1 MSQRLTRKQQREQ
14 GYAKERDLT
23 IKESLFVDEYIACGG
38 NATAAYC
45 RAYGVDNTNETR
57 AEACRL
63 LKHASIQTEIQRR
76 TAPLIMSLKEEEQ
89 AIRKKLYSMIDGSDP
104 TASNSDAI
112 RAADVLNKMAA
123 RYLVRTSNESNENEN
138 LTQLT
143 DEQIAAIINKQ
154 S

>member
-1 MSQRLTRKQQREQ
+1 MKTKRDNSEGYDVDAPLTL
-14 GYAKERDLT
+14 KET
-23 IKESLFVDEYIACGG
+23 LFVDEYIACGG
-38 NATAAYC
+38 DATAAYC
-45 RAYGVDNTNETR
+45 RAYGVNNTGWVR
-57 AEACRL
+57 AEACKKLREE
-63 LKHASIQTEIQRR
+63 HIRTEIKRR
-76 TAPLIMSLKEEEQ
+76 TAPHIMSLKEEEQ

-123 RYLVRTSNESNENEN
+123 RYLVRTSNESSENEN

-143 DEQIAAIINKQ
+143 DEQIAAIINKN